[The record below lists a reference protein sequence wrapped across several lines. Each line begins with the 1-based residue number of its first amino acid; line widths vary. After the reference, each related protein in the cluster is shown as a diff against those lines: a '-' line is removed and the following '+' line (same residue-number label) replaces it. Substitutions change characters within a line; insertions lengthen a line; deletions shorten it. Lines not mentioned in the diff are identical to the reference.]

1 MSVSSW
7 SLMFNWCWASLCST
21 FSNLTNLN
29 HIICQI
35 FQSWNCK
42 KESTK
47 PKIIAIFERV
57 AEILLYKLENFNSHF
72 TLLHCYRENRRTSI
86 CGKINFGVDTFY
98 VLMWK
103 ALRENWLILASLPH
117 QTWVWSKYQILLLG
131 RRGKRL
137 MLETLYIFEMCKIH
151 TTRNVDLSRVKSPLY
166 FFCSSSWH
174 SPDNDWGPRHVNVS
188 DNLEVEIMITN
199 DKCHY

>member
-1 MSVSSW
+1 MSKYPMSVSSW
-7 SLMFNWCWASLCST
+7 SLMFNWCPASLCST

-47 PKIIAIFERV
+47 PKITKYSNELQKFSYV
-57 AEILLYKLENFNSHF
+57 NLKILISSPF
-72 TLLHCYRENRRTSI
+72 TLLHCYWENRRTSI
-86 CGKINFGVDTFY
+86 CGKINSGVDTID

-137 MLETLYIFEMCKIH
+137 MFWYFIYFW
-151 TTRNVDLSRVKSPLY
+151 NV
-166 FFCSSSWH
+166 
-174 SPDNDWGPRHVNVS
+174 
-188 DNLEVEIMITN
+188 
-199 DKCHY
+199 

>member
-7 SLMFNWCWASLCST
+7 SLMFNWCPASLCST

-57 AEILLYKLENFNSHF
+57 AEILLYKFENFNSHF

-86 CGKINFGVDTFY
+86 CGKINFGVDTI
-98 VLMWK
+98 
-103 ALRENWLILASLPH
+103 N
-117 QTWVWSKYQILLLG
+117 
-131 RRGKRL
+131 
-137 MLETLYIFEMCKIH
+137 
-151 TTRNVDLSRVKSPLY
+151 VKSVARKLTDTCFSASSNLGLIQISNITAWAAREKIDAWY
-166 FFCSSSWH
+166 FIYFVKCVKFIQERLIFQ
-174 SPDNDWGPRHVNVS
+174 GL
-188 DNLEVEIMITN
+188 NLLCTFSAPALDIHPIMTG
-199 DKCHY
+199 DRDTWMSVTTWR